1 MTTKYIYIEADLHSN
16 NKWGLLQPGTMI
28 EEITPYGESYIEEP
42 LLNPEQEFL
51 LAVRNEA
58 LKGVKKI
65 VGKNKVNYVFVGDA
79 HQGNKHVTQ
88 YVSQLSS
95 AQSTIMIENFRPV
108 FKKLNIDKSEFI
120 FGTEA
125 HDGMGHTNI
134 KSLVNALRQE
144 FQRTKLTMS
153 HHTDIDVD
161 GYVINVAHHGASEG
175 SRRDLRGNA
184 MRLYLKGIMDDYEEM
199 GKTPPN
205 LVIRGHF
212 HGYHWETIRRYKPAG
227 WQQSDSILIPSLC
240 GMGAYGRQATRSRS
254 NIINGSLLLEI
265 EDGRLVNIHD
275 FIMFRDI
282 VKKEYW

>member
-1 MTTKYIYIEADLHSN
+1 
-16 NKWGLLQPGTMI
+16 
-28 EEITPYGESYIEEP
+28 
-42 LLNPEQEFL
+42 
-51 LAVRNEA
+51 
-58 LKGVKKI
+58 
-65 VGKNKVNYVFVGDA
+65 
-79 HQGNKHVTQ
+79 
-88 YVSQLSS
+88 
-95 AQSTIMIENFRPV
+95 MIENFRPV